1 MEKKHKYY
9 TLNKPF
15 GYLSQFKDE
24 DGNLGLGNLLH
35 LASDVYAVGRLD
47 KDSEGLLILTNDKSL
62 NDRLLNPK
70 YSHIR
75 TYLMQVEG
83 TALVEQIA
91 MLENGVEINVDGK
104 LYKTSPANVKLLQSE
119 PDYLWERLPPIR
131 ERKSVPTSWLEIQL
145 TEGKNRQVRKMT
157 AKVALPTL
165 RLIRI
170 KIENLE
176 LQDLKSGEC
185 REIEKKELYSK
196 LKIKI

>member
-1 MEKKHKYY
+1 MEKKLKYY

-24 DGNLGLGNLLH
+24 DGNLGLSNLLT
-35 LASDVYAVGRLD
+35 LPQDVYPVGRLD
-47 KDSEGLLILTNDKSL
+47 KDSEGLLVLTNDKSL

-70 YSHIR
+70 HKHVR
-75 TYLMQVEG
+75 TYLVQVEG
-83 TALVEQIA
+83 VATLEQIV
-91 MLENGVEINVDGK
+91 MLGKGVEINVDGK
-104 LYKTSPANVKLLQSE
+104 QYKTSPAQVNLLEKE
-119 PDYLWERLPPIR
+119 PDYIWDRIPPIR
-131 ERKSVPTSWLEIQL
+131 ERKSIPTSWLEIQL

-157 AKVALPTL
+157 AKVGLPTL

-176 LQDLKSGEC
+176 LLDLKSGEC
-185 REIEKKELYSK
+185 REIERNELYSK